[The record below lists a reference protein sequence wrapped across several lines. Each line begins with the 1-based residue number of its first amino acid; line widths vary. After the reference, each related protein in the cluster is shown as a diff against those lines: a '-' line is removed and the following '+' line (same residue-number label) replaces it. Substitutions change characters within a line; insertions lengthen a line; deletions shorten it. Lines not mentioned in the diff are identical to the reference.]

1 MQPNAG
7 LPEYRDGQTV
17 YLVGPDAFATEM
29 LALAAGGVWALGG
42 CCGTT
47 PQHISRLAAIAAE

>member
-7 LPEYRDGQTV
+7 LPEYKDGQTV
-17 YLVGPDAFATEM
+17 YLVGPEAFAGEM
-29 LALAAGGVWALGG
+29 AKLAQGGVWGLGG

-47 PQHISRLAAIAAE
+47 PEHIALVAKVAAE